1 MIKRPCLLIFGHGY
15 TANAFAD
22 YIRNID
28 WEIFGTT
35 RNSQTADLL
44 IKKGVKPLM
53 WSDGSK
59 IKSVINRAD
68 YILHSIPPTEI
79 GDPVYKRFSKAI
91 MSRSTNLSW
100 FGYLSTTSVYGNHDG
115 KWVNEKSKLKP
126 TNKFGKRRLKAE
138 QQWQKLFKNDKK
150 KLYILR
156 LSGIYSDHQ
165 NVFKRIKSKQIKI
178 VKNKNNYFSRIHLD
192 DITQT
197 LLNSFEKSEEDNLYN
212 VSDDLPCPYKEIVK
226 YACKLLKIDFNF
238 PEINIDKIESSFLSD
253 FYKDNK
259 RVKNEKIKK
268 ILNVQLKYPTYKE
281 GLHSILKKT

>member
-1 MIKRPCLLIFGHGY
+1 MRILFFGLG
-15 TANAFAD
+15 
-22 YIRNID
+22 
-28 WEIFGTT
+28 
-35 RNSQTADLL
+35 QTAKNLIL
-44 IKKGVKPLM
+44 ELQNKKKTHISLVSRSNHINIKKFYELKDIPFDKKITSEVSNATHILISLPPPYENFICENLKDQIN
-53 WSDGSK
+53 SSK
-59 IKSVINRAD
+59 ELKW
-68 YILHSIPPTEI
+68 L
-79 GDPVYKRFSKAI
+79 
-91 MSRSTNLSW
+91 
-100 FGYLSTTSVYGNHDG
+100 GYLSSTSVYGNHNG
-115 KWVNEKSKLKP
+115 QWVDENSKANPKTTAGINRLNAEMKIKEL
-126 TNKFGKRRLKAE
+126 NKNRIF
-138 QQWQKLFKNDKK
+138 
-150 KLYILR
+150 R

-165 NVFKRIKSKQIKI
+165 NVFTRIKSKQIKI

-197 LLNSFEKSEEDNLYN
+197 LLNSFEKSEEDNIYN

-281 GLHSILKKT
+281 GLNSILKKT